1 MCGVAGVF
9 ASGGRTAAELER
21 IALRMSGAIAHR
33 GPDDNGVWVDATAGI
48 ALGFRRLAIVDLSAQ
63 GHQPMRSASGR
74 YMMIFNGEVYN
85 HRVLRRELESSGCT
99 FRGHSDTEVI
109 LAAFERWGIE
119 RAVRRFIGMFA
130 IAVWDVSRRELS
142 LIRDR
147 LGIKPLF
154 VYQRDGLVSF
164 GSELKALI
172 AGPEFD
178 RTLDTSALTS
188 YLRYL
193 YVPAPQSIFRHVV
206 KLAPGHILTIG
217 DPTAPLRASSPFWS
231 AETAAREG
239 QREQFSGGDE
249 DAVSELETLLTDAV
263 RLRMQADVPLGAL
276 LSGGIDSSTVVA
288 LMQAS
293 ADRPVKTFTIGFDQH
308 EFDEAAQA
316 RAVAK
321 HLGTDHTE
329 LHLTGADALAVI
341 PRLAD
346 MFDEPLADPSQIPTF
361 LVSELARREVTVA
374 LTGDG
379 GDELFG
385 GYNRYIQGEGMIE
398 GFQRWPGLLRRLSAV
413 GLTSVSPRTWNR
425 MRDKLKPVFP
435 AAGHTRLLGEKM
447 HKLGDVLRAESTHGM
462 YRSLLSAW
470 QNPEELVVGGDAAE
484 KAYGSFAGDSQL
496 ALMERMMLA
505 DQTAYLPDDLLAKV
519 DRASMAVSLEARVP
533 ILDHRVV
540 EFSWRLPRKFKV
552 RDGRG
557 KWILRE
563 ILYKHIPRALVDRE
577 KMGFSVPLAKW
588 LAGPLRNWAGD
599 LLLSEESEE
608 FLRGSVVRR
617 EWDRFLSGDSTNA
630 AGIWA
635 VVMFRAW
642 QDRWLSPVPDRA
654 IGLVPHMQRPVAPM
668 LETAGLS
675 NAG

>member
-1 MCGVAGVF
+1 MCGVAGMF
-9 ASGGRTAAELER
+9 AGGRWSSEELQH
-21 IALRMSGAIAHR
+21 ITLRMTRAIAHR
-33 GPDDNGVWVDATAGI
+33 GPDDDGVWVDATAGI
-48 ALGFRRLAIVDLSAQ
+48 ALGFRRLAIVDLSEQ

-74 YMMIFNGEVYN
+74 YVIIFNGEVFN
-85 HRVLRRELESSGCT
+85 HRGLRRELESSGYA

-109 LAAFERWGIE
+109 LAAFEQWGIE
-119 RAVRRFIGMFA
+119 RAVRRFVGMFA
-130 IAVWDVSRRELS
+130 IAVWDVGQRKLS

-154 VYQRDGLVSF
+154 IYHRDGLVSF
-164 GSELKALI
+164 GSELKALL

-178 RTLDTSALTS
+178 RTLDTSALTA

-206 KLAPGHILTIG
+206 KLSPGHILTIA
-217 DPTAPLRASSPFWS
+217 DPSAPLSPSVPFWS
-231 AETAAREG
+231 AETAAGDG
-239 QREQFSGGDE
+239 QAAQFFGGDDE
-249 DAVSELETLLTDAV
+249 AIAELEAVLTDAV

-288 LMQAS
+288 IMQAS

-308 EFDEAAQA
+308 EFDEAAHA

-329 LHLTGADALAVI
+329 LHLTGADALAVV
-341 PRLAD
+341 PRLAE

-361 LVSELARREVTVA
+361 LVCELARREVTVA

-385 GYNRYIQGEGMIE
+385 GYNRYVQGERLIA
-398 GFQRWPGLLRRLSAV
+398 GFERWPSLFRRYAAS
-413 GLTSVSPRTWNR
+413 GLTSVSPRAWNR
-425 MRDKLKPVFP
+425 MRDTLRPVFP
-435 AAGHTRLLGEKM
+435 TAGRTRMLGEKM
-447 HKLGDVLRAESTHGM
+447 HKLGDLLREESSEGM

-470 QNPEELVVGGDAAE
+470 QDPQDFVVGGRAASPDTALE
-484 KAYGSFAGDSQL
+484 SRNQL

-540 EFSWRLPRKFKV
+540 ELSWRLPRKFKV

-557 KWILRE
+557 KWILRQ
-563 ILYKHIPRALVDRE
+563 ILYKHVPPALVDRE
-577 KMGFSVPLAKW
+577 KMGFSVPLAQW
-588 LAGPLRNWAGD
+588 LAGPLRSWAGD
-599 LLLSEESEE
+599 LLLSGGTEG
-608 FLRGSVVRR
+608 LLHGTVVRR
-617 EWDRFLSGDSTNA
+617 EWDRFLAGDSTNA

-642 QDRWLSPVPDRA
+642 QDRWLAST
-654 IGLVPHMQRPVAPM
+654 PHRSASLTHP
-668 LETAGLS
+668 
-675 NAG
+675 NAKNGRIIA

>member
-1 MCGVAGVF
+1 MCGLAGMF
-9 ASGGRTAAELER
+9 TRAGWNSQEIQR
-21 IALRMSGAIAHR
+21 ITLRMSDAIAHR
-33 GPDDNGVWVDATAGI
+33 GPDDDGVWVDAAAGVG
-48 ALGFRRLAIVDLSAQ
+48 LGFRRLAIVDLSEL

-74 YMMIFNGEVYN
+74 YIIIFNGEVYN
-85 HRVLRRELESSGCT
+85 HLGIRRELETSGGR

-109 LAAFERWGIE
+109 LAAFEQWGIE
-119 RAVRRFIGMFA
+119 RAVRRFVGMFA
-130 IAVWDVSRRELS
+130 IAVWDVRQRELS

-154 VYQRDGLVSF
+154 IYHHDGLVSF
-164 GSELKALI
+164 GSELKALL

-193 YVPAPQSIFRHVV
+193 YVPAPQSIFRYVT
-206 KLAPGHILTIG
+206 KLAPGHILTIS
-217 DPTAPLRASSPFWS
+217 DPTAALRPSTPYWS
-231 AETAAREG
+231 AETAARDG
-239 QREQFSGGDE
+239 LLAQYSGGDG
-249 DAVSELETLLTDAV
+249 DAIAELETVLTDAV

-293 ADRPVKTFTIGFDQH
+293 ADRPVKTFTIGFDKR
-308 EFDEAAQA
+308 EFDEASHA

-329 LHLTGADALAVI
+329 LHLTGADALAVV
-341 PRLAD
+341 PRLAE

-361 LVSELARREVTVA
+361 LVCELARREVTVA

-385 GYNRYIQGEGMIE
+385 GYNRYIQGERLIA
-398 GFQRWPGLLRRLSAV
+398 GFERWPSLLRRFFAS
-413 GLTSVSPRTWNR
+413 GLTSVSPRAWNR
-425 MRDKLKPVFP
+425 MRDTLRPIFP
-435 AAGHTRLLGEKM
+435 IAGQSRRLGEKI
-447 HKLGDVLRAESTHGM
+447 HKLGDMLREESTRGM

-470 QNPEELVVGGDAAE
+470 QDPEDFVVGGTAANP
-484 KAYGSFAGDSQL
+484 DSAIENKTPL

-505 DQTAYLPDDLLAKV
+505 DQTSYLPDDLLAKV

-540 EFSWRLPRKFKV
+540 ELSWRLPRKFKV

-557 KWILRE
+557 KWILRQ
-563 ILYKHIPRALVDRE
+563 ILYKHVPRVLVDRE
-577 KMGFSVPLAKW
+577 KMGFSVPLAQW
-588 LAGPLRNWAGD
+588 LSGPLRSWAGD
-599 LLLSEESEE
+599 LLVCGDTEGL
-608 FLRGSVVRR
+608 LRSAVVHR
-617 EWDRFLSGDSTNA
+617 EWDRFLAGDSSNA

-642 QDRWLSPVPDRA
+642 QDKWLRSPSSLPA
-654 IGLVPHMQRPVAPM
+654 QQFAH
-668 LETAGLS
+668 
-675 NAG
+675 NAKTGRLTV

>member
-1 MCGVAGVF
+1 M
-9 ASGGRTAAELER
+9 R
-21 IALRMSGAIAHR
+21 AIASRMADAISHR
-33 GPDDNGVWVDATAGI
+33 GPDDSGIWVDSAAGI
-48 ALGFRRLAIVDLSAQ
+48 ALGFRRLAIVDLSAH

-74 YMMIFNGEVYN
+74 YMIIFNGEVYN
-85 HRVLRRELESSGCT
+85 HRKLRHELESGGCT
-99 FRGHSDTEVI
+99 FRGNSDTEVI
-109 LAAFERWGIE
+109 LAAFDQWGIE
-119 RAVRRFIGMFA
+119 RAVQRFIGMFA
-130 IAVWDVSRRELS
+130 IAVWDASRRRLC

-154 VYQRDGLVSF
+154 VYHRDGLVSF
-164 GSELKALI
+164 GSELKALV

-193 YVPAPQSIFRHVV
+193 YVPAPESIFRHVV
-206 KLAPGHILTIG
+206 KLIPGHILTIV
-217 DPTAPLRASSPFWS
+217 DPAAPLPTSLPFWS

-239 QREQFSGGDE
+239 QVAQFSGGDE
-249 DAVSELETLLTDAV
+249 DAVAELETLLTDAV

-308 EFDEAAQA
+308 EFDEAAHA

-329 LHLTGADALAVI
+329 LHLTGADALDVI
-341 PRLAD
+341 PRLAE

-361 LVSELARREVTVA
+361 LVCGLARREVTVA

-385 GYNRYIQGEGMIE
+385 GYNRYIQGEGLIE
-398 GFQRWPGLLRRLSAV
+398 GFQRWPGLLRRLSASS
-413 GLTSVSPRTWNR
+413 LTSVSPRTWNR
-425 MRDKLKPVFP
+425 MRDTLRPIFPV
-435 AAGHTRLLGEKM
+435 AGRTRLLGEKM
-447 HKLGDVLRAESTHGM
+447 HKLGGLLRAESTQGM

-470 QNPEELVVGGDAAE
+470 QDPENLVVGGVASGNPDGARDT
-484 KAYGSFAGDSQL
+484 DSQF

-505 DQTAYLPDDLLAKV
+505 DQTSYLPDDLLAKV

-563 ILYKHIPRALVDRE
+563 ILYKHVPRALVDRE
-577 KMGFSVPLAKW
+577 KMGFSVPLAQW
-588 LAGPLRNWAGD
+588 LSGPLRNWAGD
-599 LLLSEESEE
+599 LLHSDQTEG
-608 FLRGSVVRR
+608 FLRSSVVHT
-617 EWDRFLSGDSTNA
+617 EWDRFLAGDSTNA

-642 QDRWLSPVPDRA
+642 QDRWMSDGSA
-654 IGLVPHMQRPVAPM
+654 ITEEARSAVLQPSDVG
-668 LETAGLS
+668 S
-675 NAG
+675 F

>member
-1 MCGVAGVF
+1 MCGLAGFLSVRNRGSDEMREI
-9 ASGGRTAAELER
+9 AS
-21 IALRMSGAIAHR
+21 RMTDAIVHR
-33 GPDDNGVWVDATAGI
+33 GPDDSGTWVDSTAGI
-48 ALGFRRLAIVDLSAQ
+48 ALGFRRLAIVDLSAL

-74 YMMIFNGEVYN
+74 YIIIFNGEVYN
-85 HRVLRRELESSGCT
+85 HRNLRRELESSGLG

-109 LAAFERWGIE
+109 LAAFDHWGIQ

-130 IAVWDVSRRELS
+130 IAVWDRSRRELS

-154 VYQRDGLVSF
+154 IYQRDGLVSF
-164 GSELKALI
+164 GSELKSLL
-172 AGPEFD
+172 AGPEFE

-193 YVPAPQSIFRHVV
+193 YVPAPQSIFRNVV
-206 KLAPGHILTIG
+206 KLHPGHILTVA
-217 DPTAPLRASSPFWS
+217 DPTAPLPDSSPFWS

-239 QREQFSGGDE
+239 QTAQFSGGDAE
-249 DAVSELETLLTDAV
+249 AIADLEALLTDAV
-263 RLRMQADVPLGAL
+263 HLRMQADVPLGAL

-293 ADRPVKTFTIGFDQH
+293 ADRPVKTFTIGFDQN
-308 EFDEAAQA
+308 EFNEAAHA

-329 LHLTGADALAVI
+329 LHLTGEDALAVI

-361 LVSELARREVTVA
+361 LVCELARREVTVA

-385 GYNRYIQGEGMIE
+385 GYNRYIQGERLIA
-398 GFQRWPGLLRRLSAV
+398 GFERWPSLLRRFSAS
-413 GLTSVSPRTWNR
+413 GLTSVSPSTWNR
-425 MRDKLKPVFP
+425 MQNTLRPVFP
-435 AAGHTRLLGEKM
+435 AVGRTRLLGEKV
-447 HKLGDVLRAESTHGM
+447 HKLGDLLRAKSTQAM

-470 QNPEELVVGGDAAE
+470 QHPERLVVDGATDVADSEVERNAQ
-484 KAYGSFAGDSQL
+484 FAL
-496 ALMERMMLA
+496 IERMMLA
-505 DQTAYLPDDLLAKV
+505 DQTSYLPDDLLAKV

-563 ILYKHIPRALVDRE
+563 ILYKHVPRALVDRE
-577 KMGFSVPLAKW
+577 KMGFSVPLAQW
-588 LAGPLRNWAGD
+588 LGGPLRDWAGD
-599 LLLSEESEE
+599 LLLSRETEG
-608 FLRGSVVRR
+608 FLRRAVVER
-617 EWDRFLSGDSTNA
+617 EWDRFLGGDLTNA

-642 QDRWLSPVPDRA
+642 QDRWLLSAHGRIAEPALAHEKPA
-654 IGLVPHMQRPVAPM
+654 ASHIEA
-668 LETAGLS
+668 AGLS
-675 NAG
+675 ESF

>member
-1 MCGVAGVF
+1 MCGLAGF
-9 ASGGRTAAELER
+9 FSTRDWGSDEMRR
-21 IALRMSGAIAHR
+21 IVSRMTDTIAHR
-33 GPDDNGVWVDATAGI
+33 GPDDSGTWVDSAAGV
-48 ALGFRRLAIVDLSAQ
+48 ALGFRRLAIVDLSAL
-63 GHQPMRSASGR
+63 GHQPMLSASGR
-74 YMMIFNGEVYN
+74 YVIIFNGEVYN
-85 HRVLRRELESSGCT
+85 HRNLRRELESSGLR

-109 LAAFERWGIE
+109 LAAFDHWGIQG
-119 RAVRRFIGMFA
+119 AVPRFIGMFA

-154 VYQRDGLVSF
+154 IYQRHGLVSF
-164 GSELKALI
+164 GSELKALL
-172 AGPEFD
+172 AGPEFERD
-178 RTLDTSALTS
+178 LDATALTS

-193 YVPAPQSIFRHVV
+193 YVPAPQSIFRNVI
-206 KLAPGHILTIG
+206 KLHPGHILTVG
-217 DPTAPLRASSPFWS
+217 DPTAPLPYSSPFWS

-239 QREQFSGGDE
+239 QAAPFSGGDAE
-249 DAVSELETLLTDAV
+249 AVAELEALLTDAV

-293 ADRPVKTFTIGFDQH
+293 SDRPVKTFTIGFDHH
-308 EFDEAAQA
+308 EFDEAAHA
-316 RAVAK
+316 KAVAK
-321 HLGTDHTE
+321 HLGTDHTD
-329 LHLTGADALAVI
+329 LRLTGGDALAVI

-361 LVSELARREVTVA
+361 LVCELARREVTVA

-385 GYNRYIQGEGMIE
+385 GYNRYIQGERIIG
-398 GFQRWPGLLRRLSAV
+398 GFERWPMLLRRFSAS
-413 GLTSVSPRTWNR
+413 GLTSVSPSAWNR
-425 MRDKLKPVFP
+425 MRDTLRPVFP
-435 AAGHTRLLGEKM
+435 AVGRTRLLGEKI
-447 HKLGDVLRAESTHGM
+447 HKLGDLLRAKSTEAM

-470 QNPEELVVGGDAAE
+470 QDPENLVID
-484 KAYGSFAGDSQL
+484 GSADMPDRGVDRNAQF

-505 DQTAYLPDDLLAKV
+505 DQTSYLPDDLLAKV

-563 ILYKHIPRALVDRE
+563 ILYKHVPRSMVDRE
-577 KMGFSVPLAKW
+577 KMGFSVPLAQW
-588 LAGPLRNWAGD
+588 LRGPLRNWAGD
-599 LLLSEESEE
+599 LLLSERTDG
-608 FLRGSVVRR
+608 FLRSAVVER
-617 EWDRFLSGDSTNA
+617 EWDRFLAGDLTNA

-642 QDRWLSPVPDRA
+642 QDRWLMPSQPQ
-654 IGLVPHMQRPVAPM
+654 LVKPALPERKPA
-668 LETAGLS
+668 AS
-675 NAG
+675 IS

>member
-1 MCGVAGVF
+1 MCGLAGIF
-9 ASGGRTAAELER
+9 SSGRWSPEELRR
-21 IALRMSGAIAHR
+21 ITLRMSDAIAHR
-33 GPDDNGVWVDATAGI
+33 GPDDEGVWVDATAGI
-48 ALGFRRLAIVDLSAQ
+48 GLGFRRLAIVDLSEQ

-74 YMMIFNGEVYN
+74 YVIIFNGEVYN
-85 HRVLRRELESSGCT
+85 HRALRRELESSGCA

-109 LAAFERWGIE
+109 LAAFEQWGIE

-130 IAVWDVSRRELS
+130 IAVWDVSQQTLC

-154 VYQRDGLVSF
+154 VYQHDGLVSF
-164 GSELKALI
+164 GSELKALL

-206 KLAPGHILTIG
+206 KLAPGHILTIA
-217 DPTAPLRASSPFWS
+217 DPTVTLRPSVPFWS

-239 QREQFSGGDE
+239 QVTQFSGGDE
-249 DAVSELETLLTDAV
+249 DAIAELEAVLTDAV

-308 EFDEAAQA
+308 DFDEATHA
-316 RAVAK
+316 RAVAN

-329 LHLTGADALAVI
+329 LHLTGSDALAVI
-341 PRLAD
+341 PRLAE

-361 LVSELARREVTVA
+361 LVCELARREVTVA

-385 GYNRYIQGEGMIE
+385 GYNRYIQGERLIG
-398 GFQRWPGLLRRLSAV
+398 GFGRWPSLLRRFSAS

-425 MRDKLKPVFP
+425 MRDTLRPVFP
-435 AAGHTRLLGEKM
+435 LAGRTRLLGEKM
-447 HKLGDVLRAESTHGM
+447 HKLGDLLREESTDGM

-470 QNPEELVVGGDAAE
+470 QEPENFVVGGAAASLNGAMQNE
-484 KAYGSFAGDSQL
+484 TQL

-540 EFSWRLPRKFKV
+540 ELSWRLPRKYKV
-552 RDGRG
+552 RDGRS

-563 ILYKHIPRALVDRE
+563 ILYKHVPRALVDRE
-577 KMGFSVPLAKW
+577 KMGFSIPLAQW

-599 LLLSEESEE
+599 LLVSTDTDRL
-608 FLRGSVVRR
+608 LHAGVVRK
-617 EWDRFLSGDSTNA
+617 EWDRFLAGDTNNS

-642 QDRWLSPVPDRA
+642 QDRWLRSVPDLPVERERA
-654 IGLVPHMQRPVAPM
+654 KTSR
-668 LETAGLS
+668 LS
-675 NAG
+675 A

>member
-1 MCGVAGVF
+1 MCGVAGF
-9 ASGGRTAAELER
+9 FWTRNRER
-21 IALRMSGAIAHR
+21 GEMQAIVSRMTDAIAHR
-33 GPDDNGVWVDATAGI
+33 GPDDSGVWVDPAAGI

-74 YMMIFNGEVYN
+74 YIIIFNGEVYN
-85 HRVLRRELESSGCT
+85 HRSLRRELESSGCS

-109 LAAFERWGIE
+109 LAAFDQWGIE

-130 IAVWDVSRRELS
+130 IAVWDLSRREVS

-154 VYQRDGLVSF
+154 VYHRDGLVSF
-164 GSELKALI
+164 GSELKALFV
-172 AGPEFD
+172 GPEFD
-178 RTLDTSALTS
+178 RTLETSALTS

-193 YVPAPQSIFRHVV
+193 YVPAPRSIFRHVI
-206 KLAPGHILTIG
+206 KLPPGHILTIA
-217 DPTAPLRASSPFWS
+217 DPAAPLPASSPFWS
-231 AETAAREG
+231 AETAASEG
-239 QREQFSGGDE
+239 LSAQFSGTDE
-249 DAVSELETLLTDAV
+249 DAVAELETVLTDAV
-263 RLRMQADVPLGAL
+263 RLRMEADVPLGAL

-293 ADRPVKTFTIGFDQH
+293 ADRPVKTFTIGFDQQ
-308 EFDEAAQA
+308 EFDEAAYA

-341 PRLAD
+341 PRLAE

-361 LVSELARREVTVA
+361 LVCELARREVTVA

-385 GYNRYIQGEGMIE
+385 GYNRYIQGERLIE
-398 GFQRWPGLLRRLSAV
+398 GFQRWPGPLRRFYAS

-425 MRDKLKPVFP
+425 MRDTLRPVFP
-435 AAGHTRLLGEKM
+435 VAGRTRLLGEKM
-447 HKLGDVLRAESTHGM
+447 HKLGDLLRAESTQGM

-470 QNPEELVVGGDAAE
+470 QDPEELVVGAA
-484 KAYGSFAGDSQL
+484 AGNPDNGSNGHSEL

-505 DQTAYLPDDLLAKV
+505 DQTSYLPDDLLAKV

-540 EFSWRLPRKFKV
+540 ELSWRLPRKFKV

-563 ILYKHIPRALVDRE
+563 ILYKHVPRALVDRE
-577 KMGFSVPLAKW
+577 KMGFSVPLAQW

-599 LLLSEESEE
+599 LLLSGETDGL
-608 FLRGSVVRR
+608 LRSVVIRR
-617 EWDRFLSGDSTNA
+617 EWDRFLAGDSTDA

-642 QDRWLSPVPDRA
+642 LDRWLLSARDRA
-654 IGLVPHMQRPVAPM
+654 AVPNPGHEKTGRLNV
-668 LETAGLS
+668 
-675 NAG
+675 

>member
-1 MCGVAGVF
+1 MRAF
-9 ASGGRTAAELER
+9 AA
-21 IALRMSGAIAHR
+21 RMADAIVHR
-33 GPDDNGVWVDATAGI
+33 GPDDHGVWVDSTAGI
-48 ALGFRRLAIVDLSAQ
+48 ALGFRRLAIVDLSGQ
-63 GHQPMRSASGR
+63 GHQPMRSRSGR
-74 YMMIFNGEVYN
+74 YIIVFNGEVYN
-85 HRVLRRELESSGCT
+85 HRSLRRELESDGCG

-109 LAAFERWGIE
+109 LAAFEQWGIE
-119 RAVRRFIGMFA
+119 RATRRFVGMFA
-130 IAVWDVSRRELS
+130 IAVWDASRQELS

-154 VYQRDGLVSF
+154 VYHRDGLVSF
-164 GSELKALI
+164 GSELKALL

-193 YVPAPQSIFRHVV
+193 YVPTPQSIFRHVV
-206 KLAPGHILTIG
+206 KLSPGHILTVA
-217 DPTAPLRASSPFWS
+217 DPTAPLPASVPFWS
-231 AETAAREG
+231 AETAARDG
-239 QREQFSGGDE
+239 QAAQFSGGDDE
-249 DAVSELETLLTDAV
+249 AVAELETLLTDAV

-293 ADRPVKTFTIGFDQH
+293 AERPVKTFTIGFDQRD
-308 EFDEAAQA
+308 FDEAAHA
-316 RAVAK
+316 RAVAR

-341 PRLAD
+341 PRLAE

-361 LVSELARREVTVA
+361 LVCELARRDVTVA

-385 GYNRYIQGEGMIE
+385 GYNRYIQGERLIE
-398 GFQRWPGLLRRLSAV
+398 GFQHWPGLLRRFSAS
-413 GLTSVSPRTWNR
+413 GLTSVSPAAWNR
-425 MRDKLKPVFP
+425 MRDTLRPVFP
-435 AAGHTRLLGEKM
+435 VAGRTRLLGEKM
-447 HKLGDVLRAESTHGM
+447 HKLGDLLRAESTQGM

-470 QNPEELVVGGDAAE
+470 QDPEELVVGGAAAE
-484 KAYGSFAGDSQL
+484 NPDAPSDRHSQL

-505 DQTAYLPDDLLAKV
+505 DQTSYLPDDLLAKV

-540 EFSWRLPRKFKV
+540 ELSWRLPRRFKV

-563 ILYKHIPRALVDRE
+563 ILYKYVPPAMVDRE
-577 KMGFSVPLAKW
+577 KMGFSVPLAEW

-599 LLLSEESEE
+599 LLLSGESEGY
-608 FLRGSVVRR
+608 LRSAVVRS
-617 EWDRFLSGDSTNA
+617 EWDQFLAGDSTNS

-642 QDRWLSPVPDRA
+642 QDRWLTSDRVVEPA
-654 IGLVPHMQRPVAPM
+654 LAPF
-668 LETAGLS
+668 
-675 NAG
+675 

>member
-1 MCGVAGVF
+1 MCGLAGF
-9 ASGGRTAAELER
+9 IWTESREPDEMRGIAS
-21 IALRMSGAIAHR
+21 RMADAIMHR
-33 GPDDNGVWVDATAGI
+33 GPDDSGVWVDSKAGI
-48 ALGFRRLAIVDLSAQ
+48 ALGFRRLAIVDLSSQ

-74 YMMIFNGEVYN
+74 YIIVFNGEVYN
-85 HRVLRRELESSGCT
+85 HRGLRRELESSGCN
-99 FRGHSDTEVI
+99 FSGHSDTEVI
-109 LAAFERWGIE
+109 LAAFDQWGIE
-119 RAVRRFIGMFA
+119 LAVRRFIGMFA
-130 IAVWDVSRRELS
+130 MAVWDVRRRALS

-154 VYQRDGLVSF
+154 VYHRDGLISF
-164 GSELKALI
+164 GSELKALL

-178 RTLDTSALTS
+178 RTIDTSALTS

-206 KLAPGHILTIG
+206 KVPPGHILTVT
-217 DPTAPLRASSPFWS
+217 DPAAPLPDSSPFWS
-231 AETAAREG
+231 AETATKEG
-239 QREQFSGGDE
+239 QQAQFSGGDA
-249 DAVSELETLLTDAV
+249 DAIAELETLLIDAV

-276 LSGGIDSSTVVA
+276 LSGGIDSSAVVA

-293 ADRPVKTFTIGFDQH
+293 ADRPVKTFTIGFDQQ
-308 EFDEAAQA
+308 EFDEAAHA
-316 RAVAK
+316 RAVAR

-329 LHLTGADALAVI
+329 LNLTGADALAVI
-341 PRLAD
+341 PRLAE

-361 LVSELARREVTVA
+361 LVCELARREVTVA

-385 GYNRYIQGEGMIE
+385 GYNRYIQGERLIA
-398 GFQRWPGLLRRLSAV
+398 GFERLPSSLRKFSASR
-413 GLTSVSPRTWNR
+413 LTSVSPGAWNR
-425 MRDKLKPVFP
+425 MRDTLRPVFP
-435 AAGHTRLLGEKM
+435 VAGRTRLLGEKM
-447 HKLGDVLRAESTHGM
+447 HKIGDMLRAESTQGM

-470 QNPEELVVGGDAAE
+470 QDPEDLVVGGRTA
-484 KAYGSFAGDSQL
+484 GSGGGAMESESGL

-505 DQTAYLPDDLLAKV
+505 DQTSYLPDDILAKV

-552 RDGRG
+552 RNGRG
-557 KWILRE
+557 KWILRQ
-563 ILYKHIPRALVDRE
+563 ILYKHVPHGLVDRE
-577 KMGFSVPLAKW
+577 KMGFSVPLTQW

-599 LLLSEESEE
+599 LLLSGETEGL
-608 FLRGSVVRR
+608 LRSSVVRR
-617 EWDRFLSGDSTNA
+617 EWDLFLAGDSTNS

-642 QDRWLSPVPDRA
+642 QDRWLISALDKAAEPA
-654 IGLVPHMQRPVAPM
+654 LA
-668 LETAGLS
+668 TF
-675 NAG
+675 

>member
-1 MCGVAGVF
+1 MAD
-9 ASGGRTAAELER
+9 
-21 IALRMSGAIAHR
+21 AIVHR
-33 GPDDNGVWVDATAGI
+33 GPDDSGVWVDSPAGI
-48 ALGFRRLAIVDLSAQ
+48 ALGFRRLAIVDLSEQ

-74 YMMIFNGEVYN
+74 YIIVFNGEVYN
-85 HRVLRRELESSGCT
+85 HRSLRRELETYGRG

-109 LAAFERWGIE
+109 LAAFEQWGIE
-119 RAVRRFIGMFA
+119 RATRRFVGMFA
-130 IAVWDVSRRELS
+130 IALWDVSRQELS

-154 VYQRDGLVSF
+154 VYHHNGLVSF
-164 GSELKALI
+164 GSELKALF

-178 RTLDTSALTS
+178 RILDTAALTS

-193 YVPAPQSIFRHVV
+193 YVPAPQSIFRHAF
-206 KLAPGHILTIG
+206 KLLPGHILTIA
-217 DPTAPLRASSPFWS
+217 DPTAPLPPSVPFWS
-231 AETAAREG
+231 AEAAARDG
-239 QREQFSGGDE
+239 QMAQFPGGDDE
-249 DAVSELETLLTDAV
+249 AVAELETLLTDAV

-293 ADRPVKTFTIGFDQH
+293 ADRPVKTFTIGFDQRD
-308 EFDEAAQA
+308 FNEALHA
-316 RAVAK
+316 RAVAN
-321 HLGTDHTE
+321 HLGTDHTD
-329 LHLTGADALAVI
+329 LHLTGEDALAVV
-341 PRLAD
+341 PRLAE

-361 LVSELARREVTVA
+361 LVCELARREVTVA

-385 GYNRYIQGEGMIE
+385 GYNRYIQGERLIA
-398 GFQRWPGLLRRLSAV
+398 GFERWPSVLRRFSAS

-425 MRDKLKPVFP
+425 MRDTLRPVFP
-435 AAGHTRLLGEKM
+435 AAARTRLLGEKM
-447 HKLGDVLRAESTHGM
+447 HKLGGLLRAGSTQGM

-470 QNPEELVVGGDAAE
+470 QDPQDLVVGGRAAGDPDGVLESDAAL
-484 KAYGSFAGDSQL
+484 G
-496 ALMERMMLA
+496 LMERMMLA
-505 DQTAYLPDDLLAKV
+505 DQTSYLPDDLLAKV

-540 EFSWRLPRKFKV
+540 ELSWRLPRKYKV

-563 ILYKHIPRALVDRE
+563 ILYKHVPRALVDRE
-577 KMGFSVPLAKW
+577 KMGFSVPLAQW

-599 LLLSEESEE
+599 LLLSGETEGL
-608 FLRGSVVRR
+608 LRSMVVRR
-617 EWDRFLSGDSTNA
+617 EWDQFLAGDSTNA

-642 QDRWLSPVPDRA
+642 QNHWLTPGRTAQPA
-654 IGLVPHMQRPVAPM
+654 LAPF
-668 LETAGLS
+668 
-675 NAG
+675 